1 MSEKVR
7 NSIIEVARETFAR
20 YGFRKTTMDEIAVAA
35 RKGKS
40 SLYYYFASKE
50 EVFQAVVEQEAGILF
65 SKIEHAVKEQNNA
78 REKLIA
84 YVLVRMKG
92 FNDFVNYYDALKNDF
107 LSKIEF
113 IEAIREKHNQKEQ
126 ASIARILEE
135 GIRSGE
141 FRNLNIDLTARTV
154 VIALRGLEEPYFL
167 TDQDV
172 DLEKHLK
179 DLLHILFHGIT
190 T

>member
-40 SLYYYFASKE
+40 SLYYYFKSKE

-65 SKIEHAVKEQNNA
+65 SKIERSVQEQHTA
-78 REKLIA
+78 REKLSA
-84 YVLVRMKG
+84 YVLGRMKG
-92 FNDFVNYYDALKNDF
+92 FRDFVNYYDALKNDF

-113 IEAIREKHNQKEQ
+113 IEQIRKKHDQKEQ
-126 ASIARILEE
+126 ATIARILEE
-135 GIRSGE
+135 GIQSGQFRS
-141 FRNLNIDLTARTV
+141 LNVNLTARTV

-167 TDQDV
+167 TDEEIDIEER
-172 DLEKHLK
+172 LN
-179 DLLHILFHGIT
+179 DLLNILFHGIST
-190 T
+190 